1 MRRAVHIAVT
11 VVAVLLLVRPFDCF
25 AGAMTAKAAACC
37 AKGKCLPT
45 RAADD
50 CCKSTVPSGRQ
61 MLESRPDQ
69 SNLVPDFAAADALGA
84 TLLPQPFLCIT
95 SDSNR
100 ASSSP
105 PGSPPGSRHNLPLLI

>member
-1 MRRAVHIAVT
+1 MRRAVHIAVAI
-11 VVAVLLLVRPFDCF
+11 VAVLLLVRPFDCF

-61 MLESRPDQ
+61 LLESRPHQ
-69 SNLVPDFAAADALGA
+69 SNLVPDFATVDVLGT
-84 TLLPQPFLCIT
+84 TLLPQPLLSIK
-95 SDSNR
+95 SDSHR
-100 ASSSP
+100 VSSSP
-105 PGSPPGSRHNLPLLI
+105 PGSRPSSRHNLPLLI